1 MTMSNRMRG
10 RSAAGFTL
18 LELMIVVVI
27 IAILA
32 AIAMPAYTKY
42 VQRTRRSDGQ
52 SALLNAQQAEE
63 KFFYRCN
70 RYGSMTEIYASAAP
84 TCATPFAA
92 GTARPSSQ
100 GYYSVA
106 ITSLT
111 APSGGL
117 GYVLQATPQGIQ
129 ASDQCGTLQLDSVG
143 GKDALGDASFSSD
156 GDVKRC
162 WH

>member
-1 MTMSNRMRG
+1 MATM
-10 RSAAGFTL
+10 RSRSAGFTL

-32 AIAMPAYTKY
+32 AIALPAYTKY

-70 RYGSMTEIYASAAP
+70 RYGSLQEITGNATP
-84 TCATPFAA
+84 TCTATFAA
-92 GTARPSSQ
+92 GTAIDSPQ
-100 GYYSVA
+100 KYYSIS

-111 APSGGL
+111 ALSGGI
-117 GYVLQATPQGIQ
+117 GYVLQATPQNNQTGDPC
-129 ASDQCGTLQLDSVG
+129 ANLTLDSTG
-143 GKDALGDASFSSD
+143 IKNTTGDSSFATD
-156 GDVKRC
+156 GDPKRC